1 MTANLFTPYK
11 LNDTL
16 TLSNKILMAP
26 LTRCMADD
34 DLVPSQQV
42 ADYYAR
48 RAEAGLII
56 SEANQCL
63 KSCASE
69 VLIATEDAQGNTS
82 SPTAYCLPFSHLV
95 QQSPRDQP

>member
-1 MTANLFTPYK
+1 K

-34 DLVPSQQV
+34 DLVPTQAI

-48 RAEAGLII
+48 RAEA
-56 SEANQCL
+56 
-63 KSCASE
+63 
-69 VLIATEDAQGNTS
+69 
-82 SPTAYCLPFSHLV
+82 
-95 QQSPRDQP
+95 